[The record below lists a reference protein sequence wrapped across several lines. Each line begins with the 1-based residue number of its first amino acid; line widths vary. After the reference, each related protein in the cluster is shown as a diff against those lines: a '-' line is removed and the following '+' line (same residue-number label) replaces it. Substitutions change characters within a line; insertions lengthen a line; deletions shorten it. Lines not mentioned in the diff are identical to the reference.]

1 MIMKKLIAT
10 FMLGLLTI
18 SAGAQRIDVN
28 EVLKACPKKAYGN
41 DCPYQFEN
49 VTLTK
54 APEGYKPFYISHYS
68 RHGSR
73 YYWNSQL
80 YVDLDT
86 LLTKAHDCQQLTAE
100 GEAFYTRFEAVKDEL
115 MTGWSEL
122 TQLGWEQHQGIA
134 RTMYNAFPEV
144 FEKGGN
150 VLAIASLSGRCVLSM
165 SAFCQELTQCNP
177 KIEIREQ
184 SSRFTV
190 DNVVPI
196 DERNPVK
203 HNFPKAHPRYEFNM
217 DQFKSNDSLSQV
229 VLNRVFTSTDGLG
242 PMWRMGE
249 DLINLYTSPLHLS
262 AEYQP

>member
-28 EVLKACPKKAYGN
+28 DVLKACPKKAYGN
-41 DCPYQFEN
+41 DCPYQFED

-54 APEGYKPFYISHYS
+54 APDGYKPFYISHYS

-73 YYWNSQL
+73 YYWNNQL
-80 YVDLDT
+80 YLDLDT
-86 LLTKAHDCQQLTAE
+86 LLTKAHERQQLTAE
-100 GEAFYTRFEAVKDEL
+100 GEAFFKRFEAVKDEL

-150 VLAIASLSGRCVLSM
+150 VLAIASLSWRSG
-165 SAFCQELTQCNP
+165 
-177 KIEIREQ
+177 
-184 SSRFTV
+184 SSRRALRWTMWC
-190 DNVVPI
+190 
-196 DERNPVK
+196 R
-203 HNFPKAHPRYEFNM
+203 
-217 DQFKSNDSLSQV
+217 L
-229 VLNRVFTSTDGLG
+229 TSVTL
-242 PMWRMGE
+242 
-249 DLINLYTSPLHLS
+249 
-262 AEYQP
+262 